1 LREDDTNGGIR
12 EKKGRLKSKIFINNY
27 ISLLKIAHQVA
38 ILSISTVPHQGLN
51 NSNDSIK

>member
-1 LREDDTNGGIR
+1 MDIR
-12 EKKGRLKSKIFINNY
+12 SCLKQTSFEY

-51 NSNDSIK
+51 NGNDSIK